1 MLLHDAFESTAL
13 RLPRKTALV
22 CEGRRLTYDELR
34 ARVHHLAALLAGDGV
49 MPGDRV
55 VLLLEGDL
63 HYAVAVHAVLLAG
76 AVLVPLP
83 ATTKADKLAFV
94 IHETEAA
101 ALLADERLS
110 AVWSGMR
117 SRASCLRSVRSSAD
131 FDAAAP
137 GPTPMHRCID
147 QDLAALIYTSGS
159 TGKPKGVMLTHL
171 NMVSAWASVQSYL
184 GLMESDVIGLA
195 LPPTYSYGLYNLLM
209 GLGLGATVVLE
220 RQAAFLIK
228 LAQGLERER
237 VTVLPGV
244 PTLFAS
250 LLNLPGLASFDLGAV
265 RLVTNA
271 AAALPVRDVQRV
283 RAALPQARLLL
294 MYGMTECKR
303 ISFLP
308 PEDLEAHPDSVG
320 RGMPNQAHWLVDET
334 GQRLPPGAIGELV
347 VRGSHVMRGYWRR
360 PAETAERLRP
370 GAVDGERV
378 LHTGD
383 VFRTDAEGYLH
394 FVARLDDI
402 IKTRGEKVAPREVE
416 EVIYE
421 LEDVTGCAVV
431 GVPDNMLGQAVKAY
445 VTLRPGSSLAERDVV
460 RHCLSRLE
468 SHMAPK
474 FVEFID
480 ELPTTESG
488 KVRHAGLRGQ
498 PNQVPGK

>member
-1 MLLHDAFESTAL
+1 MLLHDAFESIAE
-13 RLPRKTALV
+13 RLPGKTALV
-22 CEGRRLTYDELR
+22 CEGMRLSYEELR

-49 MPGDRV
+49 KPCDRV
-55 VLLLEGDL
+55 VLLLEGDID
-63 HYAVAVHAVLLAG
+63 YAVAVHAVLLAG
-76 AVLVPLP
+76 AVLVPLSS
-83 ATTKADKLAFV
+83 TTKADKLAFV
-94 IHETEAA
+94 IDETEAVT
-101 ALLADERLS
+101 LLADTRLS

-117 SRASCLRSVRSSAD
+117 SRCPSLRSVRSNVD
-131 FDAAAP
+131 FDAPAP
-137 GPTPMHRCID
+137 GTPPPHRCID

-159 TGKPKGVMLTHL
+159 TGRPKGVMLSHV

-184 GLMESDVIGLA
+184 GLLESDVIGLA
-195 LPPTYSYGLYNLLM
+195 LPPTYSYGLYYLLM

-220 RQAAFLIK
+220 RQAAFPIK
-228 LAQGLERER
+228 LAQSLERER

-250 LLNLPGLASFDLGAV
+250 LLNLPNLASFDLAAI

-271 AAALPVRDVQRV
+271 AAALPVRDVARL
-283 RAALPQARLLL
+283 RAALPRAGLLL

-308 PEDLEAHPDSVG
+308 SEQVDTRPDSVG
-320 RGMPNQAHWLVDET
+320 RGMPNQEHWLVDET
-334 GQRLPPGAIGELV
+334 GQRLPPGATGELV

-360 PAETAERLRP
+360 PAETAERLRL
-370 GAVDGERV
+370 GAIDGERV

-383 VFRTDAEGYLH
+383 VFRTDAEGYLY

-416 EVIYE
+416 EAIYQLQE
-421 LEDVTGCAVV
+421 VSGCAVV
-431 GVPDNMLGQAVKAY
+431 GVPDNVLGEAVKAY
-445 VTLRPGSSLAERDVV
+445 VSLRPGSRLAERDIV

-474 FVEFID
+474 FVEFVD
-480 ELPTTESG
+480 ALPTTESG
-488 KVRHAGLRGQ
+488 KVRHASLRTQ
-498 PNQVPGK
+498 LDPTPRK